1 MANDKAISHAQSI
14 AEDVGAKLRMQDAA
28 VQLLGI
34 TLDSIGP
41 GSARLVMKVRADMI
55 NGAGICHGGLITTLA
70 DSAFAFAC
78 NSYNKLTLAAGISV
92 DFITPA
98 HQADVLTA
106 TASEV
111 SRGARSGV
119 YDVTVTNQRGDI
131 VAVLRGRCHQV
142 RGRTAV

>member
-1 MANDKAISHAQSI
+1 MADRKAQAI
-14 AEDVGAKLRMQDAA
+14 AEEVGARLRAQDAA
-28 VQLLGI
+28 VNALGI
-34 TLDSIGP
+34 TLEAIGP
-41 GSARLVMKVRADMI
+41 GNACLAMKVREDMI

-92 DFITPA
+92 DFIAPA
-98 HQADVLTA
+98 HQNDVLTA
-106 TASEV
+106 SANEV

-119 YDVTVTNQRGDI
+119 YDVAVTNQRGET

-142 RGRTAV
+142 RNRSAVR